1 MMRSLWTAASG
12 MTGQQFN
19 IDTISNN
26 LANVNT
32 TGFKKNRADFE
43 DLLYQTSRVA
53 GTPATEQTTVPT
65 GIQVGHGVKVAATQK
80 MYEQGALESTANE
93 SDIAIQGEGFFR
105 VMMLDGTYGYTRD
118 GSFKIDSNGQLV
130 TSNGYRVMPEV
141 VLPDDFVRNS
151 LTISQDGRVTVKVA
165 GSDDPVEVGQ
175 MELFRFVNPAG
186 LKAVG
191 ENLLKVT
198 NASGDPIGGRPGING
213 MGKTIQKFLEKSNV
227 SVVQEMVNMIVA
239 QRAYELNSKAIQTSD
254 TMLGIAN
261 NLKR

>member
-1 MMRSLWTAASG
+1 

-80 MYEQGALESTANE
+80 MYEQGALESTSNV

-130 TSNGYRVMPEV
+130 TSNGYRVMPEIT
-141 VLPDDFVRNS
+141 LPDDFVRNS

-175 MELFRFVNPAG
+175 MELYRFVNPAG
-186 LKAVG
+186 MKAVG

-227 SVVQEMVNMIVA
+227 SVVKEMVSMIVA